1 MKLNT
6 NYWGTP
12 KQNDSCLYASGNW
25 LSVEDLIR
33 QGKPILNLPYDDS
46 VCFGYRFKNP
56 NSIIAYASADP
67 KKESNGFPK
76 FMNFS
81 DPINTGLFVT
91 YGYPVNNPS
100 NYYPYVSRWAYG
112 QKQPPSPDFQNSI
125 RPVLK
130 FDFRSVVWCCKVIYG
145 SSKHPAGGA
154 STHPSCDLYE
164 FYHGAGELYKNHYI
178 YCIYF
183 VPYIGLKDGTGRTV
197 RYSNWNGYEYGV
209 FPNILATITTPT
221 EMDYYKNDI
230 TNGLFM
236 YGDFHSYMTFGICSK
251 NYQVY
256 NTNLLM
262 AFCPYGA
269 KCWEFVGTEGV
280 INSCFI
286 GTEDDIKKMC
296 ANLGVFCATNENSA
310 AHANMENITD
320 PEIIIGYMDEDGK
333 VTDKVL
339 TGKDAEK
346 TQQSTW
352 GGADDYGN
360 GFNGSADLDPNT
372 YTDKIDLNTPT
383 LSNVNVFN
391 RSFAVNST
399 SVRQLADFL
408 WNADDTKF
416 QEIVKGLALMGEN
429 PMNGIIDLRLFPF
442 NVALKNS
449 ATGAENIVIGRT
461 DTGVQGIKLTENVNS
476 LIDLGE
482 CTFFTKFKNFLDYEP
497 YTTAQLYIPYIGVVP
512 VSTAEF
518 MGHKISVKM
527 LVDYTTGAATAI
539 VFKDD
544 IPFIYRNGVVG
555 ISIPM
560 TGTDSSTYAN
570 TVIGNVVSGVS
581 QIATAGIGGATTFD
595 SAKSAGGKIGA
606 VTSGA
611 SGIVGGLENI
621 YSGFATPVQYQ
632 SASASSPSV
641 ATWQPQKCYFII
653 DRPILNVPDNYGRT
667 VGYACEQ
674 TGKLSDFKGFTVISN
689 PEINFK
695 CTDNERQYMINML
708 QGGVFV

>member
-6 NYWGTP
+6 DYWGTP
-12 KQNDSCLYASGNW
+12 RQINSCLYTSGNW
-25 LSVEDLIR
+25 GSMESLIA
-33 QGKPILNLPYDDS
+33 QGNPVLNLPYDDS

-56 NSIIAYASADP
+56 NSVIAYASADP
-67 KKESNGFPK
+67 AIVSSNFPNFMGFS
-76 FMNFS
+76 N
-81 DPINTGLFVT
+81 PIDTGLFVA
-91 YGYPVNNPS
+91 YGYPVNYQS
-100 NYYPYVSRWAYG
+100 NHALYVSRWAYG
-112 QKQPPSPDFQNSI
+112 QKPPLDPDFQNSI
-125 RPVLK
+125 KPILK
-130 FDFRSVVWCCKVIYG
+130 FDFRSVVWCCKVLYG
-145 SSKHPAGGA
+145 EHEHAINDA
-154 STHPSCDLYE
+154 SYMQSCDLYE
-164 FYHGAGELYKNHYI
+164 FYHGTSELYKNNYI

-183 VPYIGLKDGTGRTV
+183 VPYIGDKKGTGRTI
-197 RYSNWNGYEYGV
+197 RYLWNNSYDGGV
-209 FPNILATITTPT
+209 FPNILATISTPT

-236 YGDFHSYMTFGICSK
+236 RGDFHSYMTFGICSK
-251 NYQVY
+251 RYQDY
-256 NTNLLM
+256 PTNLVM
-262 AFCPYGA
+262 AFCPYGS
-269 KCWEFVGTEGV
+269 KCWKFVGTESV
-280 INSCFI
+280 FNSCFI
-286 GTEDDIKKMC
+286 GTENDIKKIC

-339 TGKDAEK
+339 TGKDTEK

-360 GFNGSADLDPNT
+360 GFNGSANLDPNT

-408 WNADDTKF
+408 WNADETKF

-461 DTGVQGIKLTENVNS
+461 DTGVSGIKLTENVNS

-497 YTTAQLYIPYIGVVP
+497 YTTAQLYIPYIGIVP

-518 MGHKISVKM
+518 MGRKISVKM
-527 LVDYTTGAATAI
+527 IVDYTTGACTAI

-560 TGTDSSTYAN
+560 TGNDSASYAS
-570 TVIGNVVSGVS
+570 TVIGNVVGGAVGGVS
-581 QIATAGIGGATTFD
+581 SIASGNIGGM
-595 SAKSAGGKIGA
+595 
-606 VTSGA
+606 VSGA
-611 SGIVGGLENI
+611 EKI
-621 YSGFATPVQYQ
+621 YSGFATGPNYQ
-632 SASASSPSV
+632 EASASSPSV

-653 DRPILNVPDNYGRT
+653 DRPILNVPKNYGRT
-667 VGYACEQ
+667 IGFACEK

-695 CTDNERQYMINML
+695 CTDTERQYMTNML